1 MVLKDSAQAPKK
13 ELLPSSRSQD
23 LGEDDDALEDQVAKP
38 LFPGSNQLKH
48 IISGGVAGAVSRT
61 CVSPLERVKILLQVS
76 LKVQCQVTTFKLKFD
91 GLFAGLFVLFVDSGQ
106 ESKIFRSWCNFD
118 QDRQRRRIK
127 RLFQG
132 ILRFHLF

>member
-48 IISGGVAGAVSRT
+48 IISGGVAGVVSGT

-76 LKVQCQVTTFKLKFD
+76 LKVQCQVTTCKLKFD
-91 GLFAGLFVLFVDSGQ
+91 GLFVGFFVGLFRR
-106 ESKIFRSWCNFD
+106 FRSGIQNF
-118 QDRQRRRIK
+118 
-127 RLFQG
+127 
-132 ILRFHLF
+132 